1 SAATA
6 LNIPN
11 NEAAR
16 IDFRYAMAPRIAVG
30 TAPANRKCARLIQ
43 EGARTALS
51 ARYFGEMIETRGH
64 GCPRSFR
71 EILESAVGNADAPF
85 SKLYGLWRYGKLP
98 LWFY

>member
-1 SAATA
+1 MTQIEQKLKLLS
-6 LNIPN
+6 L
-11 NEAAR
+11 R
-16 IDFRYAMAPRIAVG
+16 IGLG
-30 TAPANRKCARLIQ
+30 TRLIQ

-85 SKLYGLWRYGKLP
+85 SKLYGLWRYGTLP
-98 LWFY
+98 LWFS